1 MRYILLLLIFLK
13 STIVTFGQQNI
24 INEQIDSLISTK
36 TTKPFNGVIL
46 ISQKGKTKYSK
57 IFGYSDIHKK
67 ESLKL
72 NDQFV
77 IGSISKQFTAVLVLR
92 EFDKGNID
100 LFVPIRQYLPEL
112 TQSWAA
118 TVTIHHLLT
127 HLHGITQLDK
137 PTTFKVGTQY
147 SYSQIGYDLLSKIV
161 ERTSGKSFAELSKN
175 LFEEC
180 GMKNTFHPDIK
191 GYHNLVIG
199 YTENVNGK
207 IEFETETFQ
216 NYVAA
221 GSFISTAEDL
231 NIWNKYFYSEKL
243 LKRKTMKMVETKQN
257 GAVRNHPIFGI
268 TEYGYGITVDTKEN
282 ILQFGQTGFAP
293 GFVSMNFYF
302 PKTKTSVIVLENV
315 AYETHDLKKTFYYHT
330 EILKII
336 RNKIKNYRQHT
347 AIERSVANA
356 EVRFNHVLNADDECP
371 DDKCLDRS
379 ALAAKRSSLLAI

>member
-1 MRYILLLLIFLK
+1 MKYILLLIFLK
-13 STIVTFGQQNI
+13 STILTFGQESI
-24 INEQIDSLISTK
+24 ISGQIDSLISTK

-57 IFGYSDIHKK
+57 TFGYSDIDKK
-67 ESLKL
+67 KSLKL

-100 LFVPIRQYLPEL
+100 LFVSIRQYLPEL
-112 TQSWAA
+112 TQSWAD

-191 GYHNLVIG
+191 GYNNLVIG
-199 YTENVNGK
+199 YTENDNGK

-221 GSFISTAEDL
+221 GSFISNAEDL
-231 NIWNKYFYSEKL
+231 NIWNKYFYSGKL

-268 TEYGYGITVDTKEN
+268 TEYGYGITVDSKEN

-293 GFVSMNFYF
+293 GFISMNFYF

-315 AYETHDLKKTFYYHT
+315 AYETDDLKKTFYYHT
-330 EILKII
+330 GILKII
-336 RNKIKNYRQHT
+336 RNNIKNYR
-347 AIERSVANA
+347 
-356 EVRFNHVLNADDECP
+356 
-371 DDKCLDRS
+371 
-379 ALAAKRSSLLAI
+379 

>member
-1 MRYILLLLIFLK
+1 MKYIFFILIFLK
-13 STIVTFGQQNI
+13 ATIVTFGQQNNVEKQ
-24 INEQIDSLISTK
+24 INSLISTK

-46 ISQKGKTKYSK
+46 ISQKGKIKYSK
-57 IFGYSDIHKK
+57 IFGYSDIDKK
-67 ESLKL
+67 EPLKL
-72 NDQFV
+72 NNQFV
-77 IGSISKQFTAVLVLR
+77 IGSISKQFTAVLTLR
-92 EFDKGNID
+92 EFDKGNIE
-100 LFVPIRQYLPEL
+100 LFVPIRKYLPEL
-112 TQSWAA
+112 TQSWAD

-127 HLHGITQLDK
+127 HMHGITQLDK

-161 ERTSGKSFAELSKN
+161 ERTSKKSFAELSKS

-191 GYHNLVIG
+191 GYNNLAKG
-199 YTENVNGK
+199 YTENENGK

-221 GSFISTAEDL
+221 GSFISTVEDL
-231 NIWNKYFYSEKL
+231 NIWNNCFYSGKL

-257 GAVRNHPIFGI
+257 GAVRDHPIFGI

-293 GFVSMNFYF
+293 GFISMNFYF
-302 PKTKTSVIVLENV
+302 PKTKTSVVVLENV
-315 AYETHDLKKTFYYHT
+315 AYATDDLKKTFYYHT

-336 RNKIKNYRQHT
+336 RNEIKNYR
-347 AIERSVANA
+347 
-356 EVRFNHVLNADDECP
+356 
-371 DDKCLDRS
+371 
-379 ALAAKRSSLLAI
+379 

>member
-1 MRYILLLLIFLK
+1 MKYILLLIFLK
-13 STIVTFGQQNI
+13 STILTFGQESI
-24 INEQIDSLISTK
+24 ISGQIDSLISTK

-57 IFGYSDIHKK
+57 TFGYSDIDKK
-67 ESLKL
+67 KSLKL

-112 TQSWAA
+112 TQSWAD

-191 GYHNLVIG
+191 GYNNLVIG
-199 YTENVNGK
+199 YTENDNGK

-221 GSFISTAEDL
+221 GSFISNAEDL
-231 NIWNKYFYSEKL
+231 NIWNKYFYSGKL

-268 TEYGYGITVDTKEN
+268 TEYGYGITVDSKEN

-293 GFVSMNFYF
+293 GFISMNFYF

-315 AYETHDLKKTFYYHT
+315 AYETDDLKKTFYYHT
-330 EILKII
+330 GILKII
-336 RNKIKNYRQHT
+336 RNNIKNYR
-347 AIERSVANA
+347 
-356 EVRFNHVLNADDECP
+356 
-371 DDKCLDRS
+371 
-379 ALAAKRSSLLAI
+379 

>member
-1 MRYILLLLIFLK
+1 MKYILLLLIFLK

-24 INEQIDSLISTK
+24 INEQIDSLISIK

-57 IFGYSDIHKK
+57 IFGYSDIDKK

-112 TQSWAA
+112 TQSWAD

-147 SYSQIGYDLLSKIV
+147 YYSQIGYDLLSKIV

-191 GYHNLVIG
+191 GYNNLVIG
-199 YTENVNGK
+199 YTENDNGK
-207 IEFETETFQ
+207 IEIETETFQ

-231 NIWNKYFYSEKL
+231 NIWNKYFYSGKL

-268 TEYGYGITVDTKEN
+268 TVYGYGITVDTKEN
-282 ILQFGQTGFAP
+282 ILQFGQTGFAS
-293 GFVSMNFYF
+293 GFISMNFYF
-302 PKTKTSVIVLENV
+302 PKTKTSVIILENV

-330 EILKII
+330 EILKMI
-336 RNKIKNYRQHT
+336 RNEIKNYR
-347 AIERSVANA
+347 
-356 EVRFNHVLNADDECP
+356 
-371 DDKCLDRS
+371 
-379 ALAAKRSSLLAI
+379 

>member
-1 MRYILLLLIFLK
+1 MKCILLLLIFLK
-13 STIVTFGQQNI
+13 STIVTYGQQNI

-57 IFGYSDIHKK
+57 IFGYSDIDKK

-112 TQSWAA
+112 TQSWAD

-161 ERTSGKSFAELSKN
+161 ERTSGKSFSELSKN

-191 GYHNLVIG
+191 GYNNLVIG
-199 YTENVNGK
+199 YTENDNGK

-231 NIWNKYFYSEKL
+231 NIWNKYFYSGKL

-293 GFVSMNFYF
+293 GFNSMNFYF

-315 AYETHDLKKTFYYHT
+315 AYETDDLKKTFYYHT

-336 RNKIKNYRQHT
+336 RNKIKNYR
-347 AIERSVANA
+347 
-356 EVRFNHVLNADDECP
+356 
-371 DDKCLDRS
+371 
-379 ALAAKRSSLLAI
+379 